1 MKTLHFQKLSVKVVT
16 IILFSFGIIGAVLIG
31 YNYFTMPHV
40 ISKQQA
46 ITIAMHSDS
55 WTQEGLG
62 NATIDAELLQA
73 KLSNRIALVIND
85 TTMSTN
91 SYPGMMPLPS
101 LVFQENQ
108 LFWDITIKKH
118 LKGME
123 YKQWQYLID
132 AKNSTLI
139 EKMDP

>member
-16 IILFSFGIIGAVLIG
+16 IILFSFGIVCAVLIG

-46 ITIAMHSDS
+46 IAIAMHSDS
-55 WTQEGLG
+55 WTREGLG

-73 KLSNRIALVIND
+73 KLSNRVDLVIND

-91 SYPGMMPLPS
+91 SYPGIMPLPS

-118 LKGME
+118 LMGME